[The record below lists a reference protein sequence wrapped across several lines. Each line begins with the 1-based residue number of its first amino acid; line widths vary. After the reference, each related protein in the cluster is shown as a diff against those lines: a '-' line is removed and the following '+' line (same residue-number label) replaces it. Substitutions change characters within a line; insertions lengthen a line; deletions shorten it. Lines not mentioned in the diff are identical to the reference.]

1 MPSGVR
7 CRTAPWRRRG
17 FTLVEIAVV
26 LAISGLLAS
35 AAWGSWRGH
44 LRRVQRVEAATAL
57 HRLERAQVAHFAR
70 FGRYA
75 DALDELPGGPP
86 AIAAQGHFRLTLR
99 SDAGD
104 GYLATAATVDVA
116 PGDGDCGVL
125 ELRVRG
131 VITEQLPSARCW
143 LP

>member
-1 MPSGVR
+1 MAEADRVLPQQR
-7 CRTAPWRRRG
+7 PKG

-26 LAISGLLAS
+26 LAITGLLATT
-35 AAWGSWRGH
+35 AWASWRGH
-44 LRRVQRVEAATAL
+44 LRRVERVEAAVAL
-57 HRLERAQVAHFAR
+57 QALERAQAVHFAR

-75 DALDELPGGPP
+75 DALGDLPGAPP
-86 AIAAQGHFRLTLR
+86 ALAARGHYRLALR

-104 GYLATAATVDVA
+104 GYLASAVALDAAAD
-116 PGDGDCGVL
+116 DCGVL

-131 VITEQLPSARCW
+131 AITEQLPSARCW